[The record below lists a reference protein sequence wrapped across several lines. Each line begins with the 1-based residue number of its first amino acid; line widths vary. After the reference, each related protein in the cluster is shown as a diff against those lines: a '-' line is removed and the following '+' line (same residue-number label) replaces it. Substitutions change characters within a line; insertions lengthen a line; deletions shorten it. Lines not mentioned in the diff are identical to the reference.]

1 MNIVY
6 PTSCIFYR
14 SIVFFNMT
22 LTFNLVENRCS
33 PLALCITHSPFIS
46 FMNLNQT
53 TLCKKKKF
61 PKPERLLAGCHQPF
75 FASFQHLY

>member
-22 LTFNLVENRCS
+22 LTFNLVENVG
-33 PLALCITHSPFIS
+33 ALRWPSVLLTAIS
-46 FMNLNQT
+46 FMSLNQT
-53 TLCKKKKF
+53 TLF
-61 PKPERLLAGCHQPF
+61 
-75 FASFQHLY
+75 